1 MKDKRLL
8 VVDVGNT
15 STAVGT
21 WTDGRV
27 SRVAHVDGGFEE
39 AAAAA
44 DTGFVGAHH
53 DELITYLKST
63 VSGILMAGG
72 IMGE

>member
-1 MKDKRLL
+1 MQKYKVYVHSLK
-8 VVDVGNT
+8 
-15 STAVGT
+15 SA
-21 WTDGRV
+21 
-27 SRVAHVDGGFEE
+27 SRMIGAEKLSEAAEKLEE